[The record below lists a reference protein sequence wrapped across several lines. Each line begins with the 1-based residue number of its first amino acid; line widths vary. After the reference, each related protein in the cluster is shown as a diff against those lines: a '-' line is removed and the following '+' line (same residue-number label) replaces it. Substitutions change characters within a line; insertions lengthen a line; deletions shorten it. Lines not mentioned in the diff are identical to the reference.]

1 MHVLGKIR
9 WDLGISTLRGSWRSA
24 LKGEGLRED
33 AVSALSVALLAI
45 PLSLAIGLA
54 SGVPPGVALVSAVV
68 GGMLAAALGG
78 TPLAVTGP
86 AAAMAVLVAS
96 IVESH
101 GLGGLVVVTLLA
113 GALQVLMGVLGFG
126 RIARLVPLPVIE
138 GFTAGIG
145 AIILVGQLPRALGL
159 APPPESH
166 VVDVL
171 THIGQLFHQSDL
183 VSVAVAATSLAL
195 CLVAPRVSKRIP
207 GPLLAVVL
215 PTAAVALFGLD
226 LTRIGAVPSGLPPP
240 SLPRLDHDLASY
252 LSPVLMVFALASL
265 ESLLSSAALDKLARG
280 QRHDPDQEFVGQGI
294 ANVGSALFGGI
305 PVTSVIAR
313 SALNVH
319 SGART
324 RRSAFL
330 HAVIVL
336 GLVLGAAPWLSIIPV
351 AALAGVLMSV
361 ALRMLD
367 PRGLVAMYRA
377 SRADAGVYLV
387 TFVLMVSLDL
397 IQGVQWGLGAALL
410 VAAYWSTR
418 HHARLHRTDR
428 ATVHRLVLEGP
439 LTFLSSMEFDSLRS
453 EAGLIRAGESAVL
466 DLSAVRHIDATGAE
480 NVCELSGMLLD
491 QGVHVVLLGMGEEVK
506 QRVLSF
512 DDSGRL
518 AGHIADSELDLEAQ
532 LPGHAAQDAGRLGRG
547 VDSYRRTQLP
557 RYESLFKKL
566 ADSQSPH
573 TLFITCADSRVVPN
587 LITMTEPGEL
597 FIMRNV
603 GNMIPPFGPRE
614 TPGTAAGVEYA
625 VGVLSVADV
634 VVCGHSGCGAIRA
647 LRDPSAVPPHLPSL
661 VSWLNEASAR
671 KLCDHAPA
679 TLAHDD
685 VARMSV
691 LLQIDNLRSYPV
703 VRERESKGELRLR
716 AWFFDIGT
724 GMVEFF
730 DGQEKRWRPLAEESE
745 PEGERAP
752 DEARAGSV
760 LPTVGAEL
768 LAVRAAMKVIDEQ
781 A

>member
-1 MHVLGKIR
+1 MKVLGKIR
-9 WDLGISTLRGSWRSA
+9 WDLGVSSLRGPWRHAFSTD
-24 LKGEGLRED
+24 GLRED
-33 AVSALSVALLAI
+33 AVAGLSVALLAI

-54 SGVPPGVALVSAVV
+54 SGVPPGVALVTAIV
-68 GGMLAAALGG
+68 GGMIAATFGG

-101 GLGGLVVVTLLA
+101 GVAGLVVVTLLA
-113 GALQVLMGVLGFG
+113 GVLQLVMGVLGFG

-159 APPPESH
+159 KPPSESH
-166 VVDVL
+166 VLDVL
-171 THIGQLFHQSDL
+171 IHIRELFHESDL
-183 VSVAVAATSLAL
+183 VAVAVAGSSLAI
-195 CLVAPRVSKRIP
+195 CVGAPRLSKRIP

-215 PTAAVALFGLD
+215 PTAAVAFMGLN
-226 LTRIGAVPSGLPPP
+226 LTSIGSIPSGLP
-240 SLPRLDHDLASY
+240 LPAFPRIEHDLASY

-265 ESLLSSAALDKLARG
+265 ESLLSSAAVDKMARG
-280 QRHDPDQEFVGQGI
+280 ERHDPDQEFVGQGL

-313 SALNVH
+313 SGLNVQ
-319 SGART
+319 SGGRT
-324 RRSAFL
+324 RRAAFL
-330 HAVIVL
+330 HALIVL
-336 GLVLGAAPWLSIIPV
+336 VLVLFAAPWLSTIPV

-361 ALRMLD
+361 ALRMLN
-367 PRGLVAMYRA
+367 PAPLVAMYRA
-377 SRADAGVYLV
+377 SRADAAVYVV

-418 HHARLHRTDR
+418 HHMRLHRTER
-428 ATVHRLVLEGP
+428 TAVHRLVLEGP
-439 LTFLSSMEFDSLRS
+439 LTFLSSMAFDSLRN
-453 EAGLIRAGESAVL
+453 EAALIGKGESVVL
-466 DLSAVRHIDATGAE
+466 DLSDVRHIDATGAE
-480 NVCELSGMLLD
+480 HVSELASTLLS
-491 QGVHVVLLGMGEEVK
+491 QGVHVVLLGMREDVK

-512 DDSGRL
+512 DDKNEL
-518 AGHIADSELDLEAQ
+518 AERVADSEIDLDHF
-532 LPGHAAQDAGRLGRG
+532 LPAHSNDVGRLSRG
-547 VDSYRRTQLP
+547 VESYRRTQLP

-587 LITMTEPGEL
+587 LITSTEPGEL
-597 FIMRNV
+597 FILRNV

-625 VGVLSVADV
+625 VGVLSVADI

-647 LRDPSAVPPHLPSL
+647 LRDPSNVPAHLPSL

-671 KLCDHAPA
+671 SLCDHAPA
-679 TLAHDD
+679 GMAHDD

-691 LLQIDNLRSYPV
+691 LLQIDNLRSYPI
-703 VRERESKGELRLR
+703 VREREAKGELRLR
-716 AWFFDIGT
+716 AWFFNVGT
-724 GMVEFF
+724 GEVEFF
-730 DGQEKRWRPLAEESE
+730 DGHGKSWRPLADEEDAQV
-745 PEGERAP
+745 EGTIP
-752 DEARAGSV
+752 KPARNDSV
-760 LPTVGAEL
+760 LPPAGAEL
-768 LAVRAAMKVIDEQ
+768 LSARAALAEE
-781 A
+781 